1 MLQLKILETATMN
14 FKKAN
19 QCDSLE
25 ELRGEIDKIDYEIIQ
40 LFSERM
46 KYVEAV
52 VDFKS
57 DEESIIASERKERVL
72 KERSEWALKND
83 LDPKVFRKI
92 YSILIESNIQHEMM
106 LLNGQKNR

>member
-1 MLQLKILETATMN
+1 MN
-14 FKKAN
+14 FKKAS

-40 LFSERM
+40 LLSERM

-57 DEESIIASERKERVL
+57 NEEHYCIRAKRTGSKRACGMGLEKWSGSGGVSEDLFHAYRK
-72 KERSEWALKND
+72 
-83 LDPKVFRKI
+83 
-92 YSILIESNIQHEMM
+92 
-106 LLNGQKNR
+106 